1 MKSAEIREQTA
12 LMLEWNRIRSS
23 RHAHTILN
31 FNDVTACRIVKN
43 QPFSVAPAKGQFDD
57 DVILLQL
64 PESFSLLFIVQIRAI
79 VFKPQWDWQ
88 I

>member
-1 MKSAEIREQTA
+1 MHTLFWI
-12 LMLEWNRIRSS
+12 LMTSL
-23 RHAHTILN
+23 L
-31 FNDVTACRIVKN
+31 CRIVKN